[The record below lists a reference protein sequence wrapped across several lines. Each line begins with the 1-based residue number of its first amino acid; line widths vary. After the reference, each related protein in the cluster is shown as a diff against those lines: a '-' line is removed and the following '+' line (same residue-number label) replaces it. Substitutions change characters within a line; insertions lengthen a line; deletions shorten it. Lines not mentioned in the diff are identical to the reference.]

1 MKKRLFRNLLIL
13 GLLLVALTV
22 MASAIESDYYVNSP
36 DDRQI
41 KLTIDGTYHCIWEED
56 RGVPHTPQSQ
66 YTWIVKVNSW
76 TQNGI
81 SLSVSI
87 GTIQCKIPDGRIMY
101 HHAANPDRTVTFSGT
116 DLCHKKLDLTGSLI
130 YISFYDVKEYD
141 WIDYTLTYDKPY
153 YQPIEHPKA
162 EPTCTAYGY
171 SETCYECPE
180 CGAFFSDAAAEN
192 KIDVSSVRIEKLPH
206 TYGTDG
212 SCKNCSYKAEAYIET
227 SGTRTY
233 YDTAETAAAAS
244 ASDKIAHVFH
254 FAREGEAED
263 KTITLATNAWL
274 SVDTGIEI
282 PELRLADSANVTV
295 SIRNSGRIGTISP
308 ASTGQQSLT
317 IVNQSGGSIGTIK
330 VAANAQLSMDI
341 QNNAGAVIDMISRQ
355 STASVDGMS
364 VTVRNNGTVGWVLG
378 IKPIKLQSGTG
389 TYGGINT
396 EYTDSK
402 ARDLLADDCK
412 FYLTES
418 QAWVGTESTF
428 VLHRNFIVSAPPFSV
443 KVAGNGL
450 TQEENGYSL
459 TMKNDD
465 AKDQNLTASV
475 SCEGLTGLS
484 SAGAHFT
491 YAWYYTGDSKPA
503 WETETLLLSNL
514 AVGTNNLTLCVT
526 DDKYGYTQSV
536 NVTVTITA
544 EGLVPISLK
553 TPTGTVTK
561 MYDGTAA
568 IPSDLSITFVDSNGN
583 TVQLTK
589 DTDYEIVTAEYN
601 SPNCSEAKQVTVR
614 VKLKGDAASK
624 YSLTVSHFTVP
635 GTITKFKPDSRYP
648 FFLGFYEG
656 ILYANVGDPIIDKL
670 LEKFTIKI
678 NYGYR
683 DLNLPNPMDAD
694 PKPKLTFYH
703 MRSSGVVDPT
713 TDEMLTKDSVFTYAS
728 ASHNDYYF
736 FYAVVE
742 ETENYEEL
750 FVYYSGA
757 VVKVLSGE
765 THEHRPCGRADCTEH
780 EPLTYD
786 AFTGSSLTV
795 KGESLKKYLNAN
807 RPTVNLDL
815 LLSKPEFDRASGEY
829 KKASLSLCLFGK
841 TLRAD
846 SSYTKQFR
854 VTNESYLALSDCVG
868 TGTLMGT
875 SVTDEYGGCLYV
887 ADATAE
893 LYNIKVTGGSSSK
906 LGGAIVVDKNGTLNI
921 YGGEISDNTVTSGNG
936 GAIYIKS
943 GGVVNMYGGKIQNN
957 HAYSGNGGA
966 IYVEAG
972 GTLNLYGGT
981 ITGNTA
987 STLGGGIYVEKGG
1000 TLKIQGNPVVTGNTA
1015 GGKDSNVYVCVDSTN
1030 PLLTISGELT
1040 DGAKLGVSTNA
1051 PYPILLAASE
1061 QDYSAYFTPDDPD
1074 AFVLFSGSALT
1085 LCAKPSA
1092 TLNGTEL
1099 TVKTGGKY
1107 ASDACILFVAEYGK
1121 DDRMLAV
1128 QSKTIEPGTAAYT
1141 FTVKNSGAKLK
1152 CFLLRKDTYTPLF
1165 EAFTPQ

>member
-1 MKKRLFRNLLIL
+1 MKKRLLRNLLIL
-13 GLLLVALTV
+13 GLLLIALTV

-41 KLTIDGTYHCIWEED
+41 KLTLDGTYHCIWEED

-116 DLCHKKLDLTGSLI
+116 DLCHKKLDLTASLI

-206 TYGTDG
+206 SYGTDG
-212 SCKNCSYKAEAYIET
+212 SCKNCPYKAEAYIET

-244 ASDKIAHVFH
+244 TSDKIAHVFH

-465 AKDQNLTASV
+465 AKDRNLTASV

-484 SAGAHFT
+484 SVGAHFT

-503 WETETLLLSNL
+503 WETETLLLRNL

-583 TVQLTK
+583 TVQLSEG
-589 DTDYEIVTAEYN
+589 TDYEIVTAEYN

-656 ILYANVGDPIIDKL
+656 ILRANVGDPIIDKL

-713 TDEMLTKDSVFTYAS
+713 TDEMLTEDSVFTYAS
-728 ASHNDYYF
+728 ASNNDYYF

-757 VVKVLSGE
+757 TVMVSSGG
-765 THEHRPCGRADCTEH
+765 THEHRACGRADCTEH

-795 KGESLKKYLNAN
+795 TGESLKKYLNAN

-815 LLSKPEFDRASGEY
+815 LLRPNIETYPVYARTNA
-829 KKASLSLCLFGK
+829 ALSLCLFGK

-846 SSYTKQFR
+846 SSYMKQFR
-854 VTNESYLALSDCVG
+854 VTNESYLALSDCIG

-906 LGGAIVVDKNGTLNI
+906 LGGAIVVDENGKLNI
-921 YGGEISDNTVTSGNG
+921 YSGEISGNHVTSGKG

-943 GGVVNMYGGKIQNN
+943 GGTVNMYGGTITNN
-957 HAYSGNGGA
+957 HVYSGNGGA
-966 IYVEAG
+966 IYVENG
-972 GTLNLYGGT
+972 GTLNLCGGT
-981 ITGNTA
+981 ITDNTA
-987 STLGGGIYVEKGG
+987 SGFGGGIYVEKGG
-1000 TLKIQGNPVVTGNTA
+1000 TLNIQGAPVVTGNTA
-1015 GGKDSNVYVCVDSTN
+1015 GGKDNVYLAGGQILNAD
-1030 PLLTISGELT
+1030 
-1040 DGAKLGVSTNA
+1040 KLGSDAKIGISVEALSYPALFATST
-1051 PYPILLAASE
+1051 E
-1061 QDYSAYFTPDDPD
+1061 DYSAHFIPDDAD
-1074 AFVLFSGSALT
+1074 TFVLRTNGGLT
-1085 LCAKPSA
+1085 LAAKPSA
-1092 TLNGTEL
+1092 TRNGTEL
-1099 TVKTGGKY
+1099 TVTTGYKY
-1107 ASDACILFVAEYGK
+1107 AHDAFILFVAEYGK

-1128 QSKTIEPGTAAYT
+1128 QSKTVESGTADYT
-1141 FTVKNSGAKLK
+1141 FTVQNPGAKLK

>member
-1 MKKRLFRNLLIL
+1 MKKRLLRNLLIL
-13 GLLLVALTV
+13 GLLLIALTV

-36 DDRQI
+36 DGRQI
-41 KLTIDGTYHCIWEED
+41 KLTIDGTYHCIWEGD
-56 RGVPHTPQSQ
+56 RGTPHTPQSQ
-66 YTWIVKVNSW
+66 YTWIVKVDSW

-116 DLCHKKLDLTGSLI
+116 DLCHKKLDLTASLI

-171 SETCYECPE
+171 SKTCYECPE

-212 SCKNCSYKAEAYIET
+212 SCKKCSYKAEAYIET
-227 SGTRTY
+227 SGARTY

-274 SVDTGIEI
+274 SVGTGIEI

-465 AKDQNLTASV
+465 AKDRNLTASV

-484 SAGAHFT
+484 SEKANFT

-503 WETETLLLSNL
+503 WETKTLLLSNL

-544 EGLVPISLK
+544 EGLTPISLK
-553 TPTGTVTK
+553 IPAGTLTK
-561 MYDGTAA
+561 MYDGTNA
-568 IPSDLSITFVDSNGN
+568 IPPGLSIEFIQDGTAN

-614 VKLKGDAASK
+614 VKLKDTAASK

-635 GTITKFKPDSRYP
+635 GTITKFKPDSDHP
-648 FFLGFYEG
+648 FFLGFYYG
-656 ILYANVGDPIIDKL
+656 ILKANVGDPIIDKL
-670 LEKFTIKI
+670 LEKFKIEI
-678 NYGYR
+678 NYKYK

-703 MRSSGVVDPT
+703 MRNSGVVDPT
-713 TDEMLTKDSVFTYAS
+713 TDEMLTEDSVFTYADS
-728 ASHNDYYF
+728 NYYF

-750 FVYYSGA
+750 FVYDAAATVLVSSG
-757 VVKVLSGE
+757 K
-765 THEHRPCGRADCTEH
+765 THEHRPCGRTDCTEH
-780 EPLTYD
+780 EPLAYD

-795 KGESLKKYLNAN
+795 TGESLKKYLNAN
-807 RPTVNLDL
+807 RSTVNLDL
-815 LLSKPEFDRASGEY
+815 LLRPNTEY
-829 KKASLSLCLFGK
+829 TRTNAALSLCLFGK

-887 ADATAE
+887 ADATAA
-893 LYNIKVTGGSSSK
+893 LYNIKITGGSSSK
-906 LGGAIVVDKNGTLNI
+906 LGGAIVVGDKGILNI
-921 YGGEISDNTVTSGNG
+921 HDGEISGNSVTGGDG

-943 GGVVNMYGGKIQNN
+943 GGTVNIYGGTIKNN
-957 HAYSGNGGA
+957 HVYSGSGGA
-966 IYVEAG
+966 IYVEEG

-987 STLGGGIYVEKGG
+987 SGFGGGIYVEAGG
-1000 TLKIQGNPVVTGNTA
+1000 TLKIQGAPVVTGNAA
-1015 GGKDSNVYVCVDSTN
+1015 GSKDSNVYLAGGQILNADN
-1030 PLLTISGELT
+1030 LGADAKIGISVEAL
-1040 DGAKLGVSTNA
+1040 S
-1051 PYPILLAASE
+1051 YPALFATSAA
-1061 QDYSAYFTPDDPD
+1061 DYSAHFIPDD
-1074 AFVLFSGSALT
+1074 ASTFVLRTDGRLT
-1085 LCAKPSA
+1085 LAAKPSA
-1092 TLNGTEL
+1092 TRSGTEL
-1099 TVKTGGKY
+1099 TVTTGKNY
-1107 ASDACILFVAEYGK
+1107 EPDAFILFVAEYDK
-1121 DDRMLAV
+1121 DNRMLAV
-1128 QSKTIEPGTAAYT
+1128 QSKDITPDSGTYT
-1141 FTVKNSGAKLK
+1141 FKVQTSSAAIK
-1152 CFLLRKDTYTPLF
+1152 CFLLRKGTYTPLF

>member
-1 MKKRLFRNLLIL
+1 MKKRLLRNLLIL
-13 GLLLVALTV
+13 GLLLIALTV

-41 KLTIDGTYHCIWEED
+41 KLTLDGTYHCIWEED

-116 DLCHKKLDLTGSLI
+116 DLCHKKLDLTASLI

-206 TYGTDG
+206 SYGTDG
-212 SCKNCSYKAEAYIET
+212 SCKKCSYKAEAYIES

-244 ASDKIAHVFH
+244 ASDKVAHVFH

-263 KTITLATNAWL
+263 KVVTLATNAWL

-282 PELRLADSANVTV
+282 PELRLTDSAKTV
-295 SIRNSGRIGTISP
+295 SIRNSGHIGTISP
-308 ASTGQQSLT
+308 ASSGTQTVEILNSGAISKIGIPSNGSLHMEIT
-317 IVNQSGGSIGTIK
+317 NNKDASITDIRMDEAK
-330 VAANAQLSMDI
+330 DVAGLSVSI
-341 QNNAGAVIDMISRQ
+341 
-355 STASVDGMS
+355 
-364 VTVRNNGTVGWVLG
+364 RNNGTVGKLYAYSDAE
-378 IKPIKLQSGTG
+378 KPVKLQSGTG
-389 TYGGINT
+389 TYDVVENSHRSL
-396 EYTDSK
+396 YN
-402 ARDLLADDCK
+402 RNFLADGCK
-412 FYLTES
+412 YYAYYTNE
-418 QAWVGTESTF
+418 WYRNESTIGTYWN
-428 VLHRNFIVSAPPFSV
+428 VIVSAPPFSV
-443 KVAGNGL
+443 AVSGAGIQLG
-450 TQEENGYSL
+450 ENGYSL
-459 TMKNDD
+459 AMKNDD
-465 AKDQNLTASV
+465 VKDQQLTASV
-475 SCEGLTGLS
+475 SCEGLTGLNS
-484 SAGAHFT
+484 TGAHFT

-544 EGLVPISLK
+544 EGLTPISLK
-553 TPTGTVTK
+553 IPTGTLTK
-561 MYDGTAA
+561 MYDGTTA
-568 IPSDLSITFVDSNGN
+568 IPSDLSIAFVDSNEN
-583 TVQLTK
+583 TVVLTK

-614 VKLKGDAASK
+614 VKLTDTAASK

-635 GTITKFKPDSRYP
+635 GTITKFKPDSPY
-648 FFLGFYEG
+648 FFLKFPDDIYVKV
-656 ILYANVGDPIIDKL
+656 NVGDPIIATL
-670 LEKFTIKI
+670 SEKFPIKI
-678 NYGYR
+678 DTYLYK
-683 DLNLPNPMDAD
+683 DTKLPNPMEIE

-703 MRSSGVVDPT
+703 MRDDRVYDPT
-713 TDEMLTKDSVFTYAS
+713 TDEKLTEESIFTYATQ
-728 ASHNDYYF
+728 DYYY

-750 FVYYSGA
+750 VVSRSN
-757 VVKVLSGE
+757 VKVLSGG
-765 THEHRPCGRADCTEH
+765 THNHHPCGRTDCTEH
-780 EPLTYD
+780 EPLAYD

-795 KGESLKKYLNAN
+795 TGESLKKYLNAN
-807 RPTVNLDL
+807 RSTVNLDL
-815 LLSKPEFDRASGEY
+815 LLRPNTEY
-829 KKASLSLCLFGK
+829 TRTNAALSLCLFGK

-846 SSYTKQFR
+846 SSYMKQFR

-887 ADATAE
+887 ADATAA
-893 LYNIKVTGGSSSK
+893 LYNIKITGGSSSK
-906 LGGAIVVDKNGTLNI
+906 LGGAIVVGDKGILNI
-921 YGGEISDNTVTSGNG
+921 HDGEISGNSVTGGDG

-943 GGVVNMYGGKIQNN
+943 GGVVNIYGGTIKNN
-957 HAYSGNGGA
+957 HVYSGSGGA
-966 IYVEAG
+966 IYVENG

-981 ITGNTA
+981 ITDNTA
-987 STLGGGIYVEKGG
+987 SGFGGGIYVEKGG
-1000 TLKIQGNPVVTGNTA
+1000 TLNIQGAPVVTGNTA
-1015 GGKDSNVYVCVDSTN
+1015 GGKDSNVY
-1030 PLLTISGELT
+1030 LAGGQILTA
-1040 DGAKLGVSTNA
+1040 DKLGADAKIGISVEALSYPALFATSTA
-1051 PYPILLAASE
+1051 
-1061 QDYSAYFTPDDPD
+1061 DYSAHFIPDDAD
-1074 AFVLFSGSALT
+1074 TFVLRTDGGLALA
-1085 LCAKPSA
+1085 AKPSA
-1092 TLNGTEL
+1092 TRSGTEL
-1099 TVKTGGKY
+1099 TVTTGKNY

-1128 QSKTIEPGTAAYT
+1128 QSKTVEPGKAAYT

-1152 CFLLRKDTYTPLF
+1152 CFLLRKATYTPLF

>member
-1 MKKRLFRNLLIL
+1 MKKRLLRNLLIL
-13 GLLLVALTV
+13 GLLLIALTV

-116 DLCHKKLDLTGSLI
+116 DLCHKKLDLTASLI

-153 YQPIEHPKA
+153 YQLTEHPKA

-180 CGAFFSDAAAEN
+180 CGAFFSDADAKN

-206 TYGTDG
+206 SYGTDG
-212 SCKNCSYKAEAYIET
+212 SCKNCPYKAEAYIET

-244 ASDKIAHVFH
+244 TSDKIAHVFH

-274 SVDTGIEI
+274 SVGTGIEI

-491 YAWYYTGDSKPA
+491 YAWYYTGDSKPT
-503 WETETLLLSNL
+503 WKTETLPLRNL

-544 EGLVPISLK
+544 EGLTPISLK
-553 TPTGTVTK
+553 IPAGTVTK

-583 TVQLTK
+583 TVQLSEG
-589 DTDYEIVTAEYN
+589 TDYEIVTAEYN

-614 VKLKGDAASK
+614 VKLKDAAASK

-670 LEKFTIKI
+670 LEKFTIEI

-703 MRSSGVVDPT
+703 MRNSGVVDPT
-713 TDEMLTKDSVFTYAS
+713 TDEMLTEDSVFTYADS
-728 ASHNDYYF
+728 NYYF

-750 FVYYSGA
+750 FVYSA
-757 VVKVLSGE
+757 AATVTVLPGK
-765 THEHRPCGRADCTEH
+765 THEHRPCGRTDCTEH

-887 ADATAE
+887 ADATAA

-906 LGGAIVVDKNGTLNI
+906 LGGAIVVDDKGVLNI
-921 YGGEISDNTVTSGNG
+921 HDGEISGNSVTGGDG

-943 GGVVNMYGGKIQNN
+943 GGTVNIYGGTIKNN
-957 HAYSGNGGA
+957 HVYSGDGGA
-966 IYVEAG
+966 IYVENG

-987 STLGGGIYVEKGG
+987 SGFGGGIYVEKGG
-1000 TLKIQGNPVVTGNTA
+1000 TLNIQGAPVVTGNTA
-1015 GGKDSNVYVCVDSTN
+1015 GGKDSNVYLAGGQILTADNLGSDTKIGISVEALSYPALFAMST
-1030 PLLTISGELT
+1030 
-1040 DGAKLGVSTNA
+1040 A
-1051 PYPILLAASE
+1051 
-1061 QDYSAYFTPDDPD
+1061 DYSAHFIPDDADTFVLRTNGGLTLAAKPSATRSGTELTVTTGENYKPD
-1074 AFVLFSGSALT
+1074 AFVLF
-1085 LCAKPSA
+1085 
-1092 TLNGTEL
+1092 
-1099 TVKTGGKY
+1099 
-1107 ASDACILFVAEYGK
+1107 VAEYAADG
-1121 DDRMLAV
+1121 RMLAV
-1128 QSKTIEPGTAAYT
+1128 QSKTVEPGTAAYT
-1141 FTVKNSGAKLK
+1141 FTVKNSGTAIK
-1152 CFLLRKDTYTPLF
+1152 CFLLRKGTYTPLF
-1165 EAFTPQ
+1165 EAFSPQ

>member
-1 MKKRLFRNLLIL
+1 MKKRLLRNLLIL
-13 GLLLVALTV
+13 GLLLIALTV

-36 DDRQI
+36 DGRQI
-41 KLTIDGTYHCIWEED
+41 KLTIDGTYHCIWEGD
-56 RGVPHTPQSQ
+56 RGTPHTPQSQ
-66 YTWIVKVNSW
+66 YTWIVKVDSW

-153 YQPIEHPKA
+153 YQLTEHPKA

-180 CGAFFSDAAAEN
+180 CGAFFSDADAKN

-206 TYGTDG
+206 SYGTDG
-212 SCKNCSYKAEAYIET
+212 SCKNCPYKAEAYIET

-244 ASDKIAHVFH
+244 TSDKIAHVFH

-443 KVAGNGL
+443 AVSGAGIQLG
-450 TQEENGYSL
+450 ENGYSL
-459 TMKNDD
+459 TLEQKNITE
-465 AKDQNLTASV
+465 DQKLTASV
-475 SCEGLTGLS
+475 SCEGLTGLNS
-484 SAGAHFT
+484 TEAHFT
-491 YAWYYTGDSKPA
+491 YAWYYTGDSEPA
-503 WETETLLLSNL
+503 WETKTLLLSNL

-544 EGLVPISLK
+544 EGLTPISLK
-553 TPTGTVTK
+553 TPTGPLTK

-583 TVQLTK
+583 TAALTK
-589 DTDYEIVTAEYN
+589 DKDYEIVTAEYN

-614 VKLKGDAASK
+614 VKLKDDAASK

-656 ILYANVGDPIIDKL
+656 TLYANVGDPIIDKL
-670 LEKFTIKI
+670 LEKFTIEI

-703 MRSSGVVDPT
+703 MRNSGVVDPT
-713 TDEMLTKDSVFTYAS
+713 TDEMLTEDSVFTYADS
-728 ASHNDYYF
+728 NYYF

-757 VVKVLSGE
+757 TVMVSSGG
-765 THEHRPCGRADCTEH
+765 THEHRACGRTDCTEH

-795 KGESLKKYLNAN
+795 NGESLKKYLNAN

-815 LLSKPEFDRASGEY
+815 LLRPDTEYTRAN
-829 KKASLSLCLFGK
+829 ASLSLCLFGK

-854 VTNESYLALSDCVG
+854 VTNKSYLALSDCVG

-893 LYNIKVTGGSSSK
+893 LYNIKVAGGSSSK
-906 LGGAIVVDKNGTLNI
+906 LGGAIVVDDKGILNI
-921 YGGEISDNTVTSGNG
+921 HDGKISGNTVTGGKG

-943 GGVVNMYGGKIQNN
+943 GGTVNIYGGTITNN
-957 HAYSGNGGA
+957 HVYSGNGGA
-966 IYVEAG
+966 IYVAAG

-987 STLGGGIYVEKGG
+987 SGFGGGIYVEEGG
-1000 TLKIQGNPVVTGNTA
+1000 TLNIQGAPVVTGNTA
-1015 GGKDSNVYVCVDSTN
+1015 GGKDSNVYLAGGQILNADNLGADAKIGISVEALSYPALFARST
-1030 PLLTISGELT
+1030 
-1040 DGAKLGVSTNA
+1040 A
-1051 PYPILLAASE
+1051 
-1061 QDYSAYFTPDDPD
+1061 DYSAHFIPDD
-1074 AFVLFSGSALT
+1074 ANTFVLRTNGGLALA
-1085 LCAKPSA
+1085 AKPSA
-1092 TLNGTEL
+1092 TRNGTEL
-1099 TVKTGGKY
+1099 TVTTGDKY
-1107 ASDACILFVAEYGK
+1107 APDAFILFVAEYDK
-1121 DDRMLAV
+1121 DNRMLAV
-1128 QSKTIEPGTAAYT
+1128 QSKTVEPGTAAYT

>member
-1 MKKRLFRNLLIL
+1 MKKRLLRNLLIL
-13 GLLLVALTV
+13 GLLLIALTV

-116 DLCHKKLDLTGSLI
+116 DLCHKKLDLTASLI

-153 YQPIEHPKA
+153 YQLTEHPKA

-180 CGAFFSDAAAEN
+180 CGAFFSDADAKN

-206 TYGTDG
+206 SYGTDG
-212 SCKNCSYKAEAYIET
+212 SCKNCPYKAEAYIET
-227 SGTRTY
+227 SGARTY

-263 KTITLATNAWL
+263 KVVTLATNAWL

-282 PELRLADSANVTV
+282 PELRLTDSAKTV
-295 SIRNSGRIGTISP
+295 SIRNSGHIGTISP

-465 AKDQNLTASV
+465 AKDWNLTASV

-503 WETETLLLSNL
+503 WETETLLLRNL

-526 DDKYGYTQSV
+526 DDQYGYTQSV

-583 TVQLTK
+583 TVQLSEG
-589 DTDYEIVTAEYN
+589 TDYEIVTAEYN

-670 LEKFTIKI
+670 LEKFTIEI

-713 TDEMLTKDSVFTYAS
+713 TDEMLTEDSVFTYAS
-728 ASHNDYYF
+728 ASNNDYYF

-757 VVKVLSGE
+757 TVMVSSGG
-765 THEHRPCGRADCTEH
+765 THEHRACGRTDCTEH

-795 KGESLKKYLNAN
+795 KSESLKKYLNAN

-815 LLSKPEFDRASGEY
+815 LLRPKIETYPEYARTNA
-829 KKASLSLCLFGK
+829 ALSLCLFGK

-887 ADATAE
+887 ADATAA

-906 LGGAIVVDKNGTLNI
+906 LGGAIVVGDKGILNI
-921 YGGEISDNTVTSGNG
+921 HDGEISGNSVTGGDG

-943 GGVVNMYGGKIQNN
+943 GGVVNIYGGTIQDN
-957 HAYSGNGGA
+957 HVYSGDGGA

-987 STLGGGIYVEKGG
+987 SGFGGGIYVEKGG
-1000 TLKIQGNPVVTGNTA
+1000 TLNIQGAPVVTGNTA
-1015 GGKDSNVYVCVDSTN
+1015 GGKDSNVYLAGGPLFISDQLGSDAEIGISVNALSYPALFATST
-1030 PLLTISGELT
+1030 E
-1040 DGAKLGVSTNA
+1040 
-1051 PYPILLAASE
+1051 
-1061 QDYSAYFTPDDPD
+1061 DYSAHFIPDD
-1074 AFVLFSGSALT
+1074 ANTFVLRTDGGLT
-1085 LCAKPSA
+1085 LAVKPSA
-1092 TLNGTEL
+1092 TFNGTEL
-1099 TVKTGGKY
+1099 TVTTGDKY
-1107 ASDACILFVAEYGK
+1107 ASDAFILFVAEYGK

-1128 QSKTIEPGTAAYT
+1128 QSKTVEPGTADYT
-1141 FTVKNSGAKLK
+1141 FTVKNSGANLK

>member
-1 MKKRLFRNLLIL
+1 MKKRLLRNLLIL
-13 GLLLVALTV
+13 GLLLIALTV

-36 DDRQI
+36 DGRQI
-41 KLTIDGTYHCIWEED
+41 KLTIDGTYHCIWEGD
-56 RGVPHTPQSQ
+56 RGTPHTPQSQ
-66 YTWIVKVNSW
+66 YTWIVKVDSW

-116 DLCHKKLDLTGSLI
+116 DLCHKKLDLTASLI

-171 SETCYECPE
+171 SKTCYECPE

-212 SCKNCSYKAEAYIET
+212 SCKKCSYKAEAYIET
-227 SGTRTY
+227 SGARTY

-274 SVDTGIEI
+274 SVGTGIEI

-465 AKDQNLTASV
+465 AKDRNLTASV

-484 SAGAHFT
+484 SEKANFT

-503 WETETLLLSNL
+503 WETKTLLLSNL

-544 EGLVPISLK
+544 EGLTPISLK
-553 TPTGTVTK
+553 IPAGTLTK
-561 MYDGTAA
+561 MYDGTNA
-568 IPSDLSITFVDSNGN
+568 IPPGLSIEFIQDGTAN

-614 VKLKGDAASK
+614 VKLKDTAASK

-635 GTITKFKPDSRYP
+635 GTITKFKPDSDHP
-648 FFLGFYEG
+648 FFLGFYYG
-656 ILYANVGDPIIDKL
+656 ILKANVGDPIIDKL
-670 LEKFTIKI
+670 LEKFKIEI
-678 NYGYR
+678 NYKYK

-703 MRSSGVVDPT
+703 MRNSGVVDPT
-713 TDEMLTKDSVFTYAS
+713 TDEMLTEDSVFTYADS
-728 ASHNDYYF
+728 NYYF

-750 FVYYSGA
+750 FVYDAAATVLVSSG
-757 VVKVLSGE
+757 K
-765 THEHRPCGRADCTEH
+765 THEHRPCGRTDCTEH
-780 EPLTYD
+780 EPLAYD

-795 KGESLKKYLNAN
+795 TGESLKKYLNAN
-807 RPTVNLDL
+807 RSTVNLDL
-815 LLSKPEFDRASGEY
+815 LLRPNTEY
-829 KKASLSLCLFGK
+829 TRTNAALSLCLFGK

-887 ADATAE
+887 ADATAA
-893 LYNIKVTGGSSSK
+893 LYNIKITGGSSSK
-906 LGGAIVVDKNGTLNI
+906 LGGAIVVGDKGILNI
-921 YGGEISDNTVTSGNG
+921 HDGEISGNSVTGGDG

-943 GGVVNMYGGKIQNN
+943 GGTVNIYGGTIKNN
-957 HAYSGNGGA
+957 HVYSGSGGA
-966 IYVEAG
+966 IYVEEG

-987 STLGGGIYVEKGG
+987 SGFGGGIYVEAGG
-1000 TLKIQGNPVVTGNTA
+1000 TLKIQGAPVVTGNAA
-1015 GGKDSNVYVCVDSTN
+1015 GSKDSNVYLAGGQILNADN
-1030 PLLTISGELT
+1030 LGADAKIGISVEAL
-1040 DGAKLGVSTNA
+1040 S
-1051 PYPILLAASE
+1051 YPALFATSAA
-1061 QDYSAYFTPDDPD
+1061 DYSAHFIPDD
-1074 AFVLFSGSALT
+1074 ASTFVLRTDGRLT
-1085 LCAKPSA
+1085 LAAKPSA
-1092 TLNGTEL
+1092 TRSGTEL
-1099 TVKTGGKY
+1099 TVTTGKNY
-1107 ASDACILFVAEYGK
+1107 EPDAFILFVAEYDK
-1121 DDRMLAV
+1121 DNRMLAV
-1128 QSKTIEPGTAAYT
+1128 QSKDITPDSGTYT
-1141 FTVKNSGAKLK
+1141 FKVQTSSAAIK
-1152 CFLLRKDTYTPLF
+1152 CFLLRKGTYTPLF
-1165 EAFTPQ
+1165 

>member
-1 MKKRLFRNLLIL
+1 MKKRLFRNLLML
-13 GLLLVALTV
+13 GLLLIALTV

-116 DLCHKKLDLTGSLI
+116 DLCHKKLDLTASLI

-153 YQPIEHPKA
+153 YQLTEHPKA

-180 CGAFFSDAAAEN
+180 CGAFFSDADAKN

-206 TYGTDG
+206 SYGTDG
-212 SCKNCSYKAEAYIET
+212 SCKNCPYKAEAYIET
-227 SGTRTY
+227 SGARTY

-263 KTITLATNAWL
+263 KVVTLATNAWL

-282 PELRLADSANVTV
+282 PELRLTDSAKTV
-295 SIRNSGRIGTISP
+295 SIRNSGHIGTISP

-484 SAGAHFT
+484 SARAHFT

-583 TVQLTK
+583 TVQLSEG
-589 DTDYEIVTAEYN
+589 TDYEIVTAEYN

-614 VKLKGDAASK
+614 VKLKDTAASK

-656 ILYANVGDPIIDKL
+656 ILYANVGEPIIDKL

-678 NYGYR
+678 NYEYR

-703 MRSSGVVDPT
+703 MRNSGVVDPT
-713 TDEMLTKDSVFTYAS
+713 TDEMLTEDSVFTYADS
-728 ASHNDYYF
+728 NYYF

-750 FVYYSGA
+750 FVYSA
-757 VVKVLSGE
+757 AATVTVLPGK
-765 THEHRPCGRADCTEH
+765 THEHRPCGRTDCTEH

-795 KGESLKKYLNAN
+795 TGESLKKYLNAN

-887 ADATAE
+887 ADATAA

-906 LGGAIVVDKNGTLNI
+906 LGGAIVVGDKGILNI
-921 YGGEISDNTVTSGNG
+921 HDGEISGNSVTGGKG

-943 GGVVNMYGGKIQNN
+943 GGVVNIYGGTIKNN
-957 HAYSGNGGA
+957 HVYSGNGGA
-966 IYVEAG
+966 IYVEKG
-972 GTLNLYGGT
+972 GTLNLHGGE

-987 STLGGGIYVEKGG
+987 SGFGGGIYVEKGG
-1000 TLKIQGNPVVTGNTA
+1000 TLNIQGNPVVTGNTA
-1015 GGKDSNVYVCVDSTN
+1015 GGKDSNVYLAGGQILNADN
-1030 PLLTISGELT
+1030 LGADAKIGISVEAL
-1040 DGAKLGVSTNA
+1040 S
-1051 PYPILLAASE
+1051 YPALFATSAA
-1061 QDYSAYFTPDDPD
+1061 DYSAHFIPDD
-1074 AFVLFSGSALT
+1074 ANTFVLRTNGGLT
-1085 LCAKPSA
+1085 LAAKPSA
-1092 TLNGTEL
+1092 TRSGTEL
-1099 TVKTGGKY
+1099 TVTTGDKY
-1107 ASDACILFVAEYGK
+1107 APDTFILFVAEYGK

-1128 QSKTIEPGTAAYT
+1128 QSKTVESGTAAYT
-1141 FTVKNSGAKLK
+1141 FTVKNSGAAIK

>member
-1 MKKRLFRNLLIL
+1 MKKRLLRNLLIL
-13 GLLLVALTV
+13 GLLLIALTV

-41 KLTIDGTYHCIWEED
+41 KLTLDGTYHCIWEED

-116 DLCHKKLDLTGSLI
+116 DLCHKKLDLTASLI

-212 SCKNCSYKAEAYIET
+212 SCEKCSYKAEAYIES

-263 KTITLATNAWL
+263 KVVTLATNAWL

-282 PELRLADSANVTV
+282 PELRLTDSAKTV
-295 SIRNSGRIGTISP
+295 SIRNSGHIGTISP
-308 ASTGQQSLT
+308 ASSGTQTVEILNSGAISKIGIPSNGSLHMEIT
-317 IVNQSGGSIGTIK
+317 NNKDASITDIRMDEAK
-330 VAANAQLSMDI
+330 DVAGLSVSI
-341 QNNAGAVIDMISRQ
+341 
-355 STASVDGMS
+355 
-364 VTVRNNGTVGWVLG
+364 RNNGTVGKLYAYSDAE
-378 IKPIKLQSGTG
+378 KPVKLQSGTG
-389 TYGGINT
+389 TYDVVENSHRSL
-396 EYTDSK
+396 YN
-402 ARDLLADDCK
+402 RNFLADGCK
-412 FYLTES
+412 YYAYYTKE
-418 QAWVGTESTF
+418 WYRNESTIGTYWN
-428 VLHRNFIVSAPPFSV
+428 VIVSAPPFSV
-443 KVAGNGL
+443 KVAGDGL
-450 TQEENGYSL
+450 TQGDNGYSL

-465 AKDQNLTASV
+465 VKDQELTASV
-475 SCEGLTGLS
+475 SFENLTGLS
-484 SAGAHFT
+484 SEHADFT

-503 WETETLLLSNL
+503 WTTETLSLRNL
-514 AVGTNNLTLCVT
+514 AVGTNSLTLCVT

-544 EGLVPISLK
+544 EGLTPISLK
-553 TPTGTVTK
+553 IPTETVTK

-583 TVQLTK
+583 TAALTK

-614 VKLKGDAASK
+614 VKLTGDAASK

-656 ILYANVGDPIIDKL
+656 ILKANVGDPIIDKL

-678 NYGYR
+678 NYEYK

-703 MRSSGVVDPT
+703 MRNSGVVDPT
-713 TDEMLTKDSVFTYAS
+713 TDEMLTNDSVFTYAS
-728 ASHNDYYF
+728 KSDSDYYL
-736 FYAVVE
+736 FYAIVE

-757 VVKVLSGE
+757 TVIVSSGK
-765 THEHRPCGRADCTEH
+765 THEHLPCGRTDCTEH

-795 KGESLKKYLNAN
+795 TGESLKKYLNAN

-815 LLSKPEFDRASGEY
+815 LLRPKIETYPAYTRTN
-829 KKASLSLCLFGK
+829 ASLSLCLFGK

-846 SSYTKQFR
+846 SSYMKQFR

-875 SVTDEYGGCLYV
+875 SVSDEHGGCLYV
-887 ADATAE
+887 ADATVDIS
-893 LYNIKVTGGSSSK
+893 NIKITGGSSSK
-906 LGGAIVVDKNGTLNI
+906 LGGAIVVGDKGILNI
-921 YGGEISDNTVTSGNG
+921 HDGEISGNSVTGGNG

-943 GGVVNMYGGKIQNN
+943 GGTVNIYGGTIADN
-957 HAYSGNGGA
+957 HVYSGNGGA

-987 STLGGGIYVEKGG
+987 SGLGGGIYVEKGG
-1000 TLKIQGNPVVTGNTA
+1000 TLKIQGAPVVTGNTA
-1015 GGKDSNVYVCVDSTN
+1015 GGKDSNVYLAGG
-1030 PLLTISGELT
+1030 LLSISDQLGS
-1040 DGAKLGVSTNA
+1040 DAKIGISVNA
-1051 PYPILLAASE
+1051 LSYPALFAMSAK
-1061 QDYSAYFTPDDPD
+1061 DYSAHFIPDDANTFVLRTDGGLALAAKPSATRNGTELTVTTGKNYEPD
-1074 AFVLFSGSALT
+1074 AFVLF
-1085 LCAKPSA
+1085 
-1092 TLNGTEL
+1092 
-1099 TVKTGGKY
+1099 
-1107 ASDACILFVAEYGK
+1107 VAEYDK
-1121 DDRMLAV
+1121 DNRMLAV
-1128 QSKTIEPGTAAYT
+1128 QSQTVEPGTAAYT

-1152 CFLLRKDTYTPLF
+1152 CFLLRKGTYTPLF
-1165 EAFTPQ
+1165 EAFSPQ